1 MLGNFCLG
9 STIQYCQFQIGNIY
23 IHTYVYM
30 IVVCSSEITFKDGNR
45 MQCAW
50 GLPNVTLLKIT

>member
-1 MLGNFCLG
+1 
-9 STIQYCQFQIGNIY
+9 
-23 IHTYVYM
+23 M
-30 IVVCSSEITFKDGNR
+30 IVVVGSSEITFKDGNR